1 MTSLQNLGLAQIDPQ
16 LLDWMNSQIDAV
28 ERELAG
34 LVSSPVSLVAG
45 VGRHTLRA
53 GGKRLRPAF
62 TIVAA
67 HAVGNPLEIKR
78 THLYGAVMEMIHMA
92 TLIHDDVIDESVTR
106 RGQPTAHQVYG
117 ITQSVLSGDV
127 LLAKAMAVMAQD
139 GDVAVTRTVSEA
151 AVEVAEGEVRELEAR
166 GNFDLTELE
175 HLDILNLKTAS
186 FIRACCE
193 VGGQLA
199 DASPEIRSALRAYGE
214 HIGLAFQIADDILDY
229 RGKGSE
235 TGKTSSIDFRDGQ
248 ATLPLIR
255 LKKHLSEEEERVLR
269 SRFGNGVSDDEM
281 RMICGWME
289 TRGAFSEV
297 EEFAIKE
304 VELGKCALEP
314 LPSSSYKDI
323 LVAVADYVLARRA

>member
-1 MTSLQNLGLAQIDPQ
+1 MKTLQPFGPGHINHAWINRQID
-16 LLDWMNSQIDAV
+16 SV
-28 ERELAG
+28 EHELST
-34 LVSSPVSLVAG
+34 LVTSNVITVAG

-67 HAVGNPLEIKR
+67 HAIGNPVDEHR
-78 THLYGAVMEMIHMA
+78 THRYGAVMEMIHMA

-106 RGQPTAHQVYG
+106 RGQATAHQVFG
-117 ITQSVLSGDV
+117 VTQSVLSGDV

-139 GDVAVTRTVSEA
+139 GDVEVTRTIAEA

-166 GNFDLTELE
+166 GNFDLSEIE
-175 HLDILNLKTAS
+175 HLEILNLKTAS

-199 DASPEIRSALRAYGE
+199 NASLPIRHALRAFGE

-229 RGKGSE
+229 KGKYAE
-235 TGKTSSIDFRDGQ
+235 TGKPTAIDFRDGQ

-255 LKKHLSEEEERVLR
+255 LRSKLSDEESLVLR
-269 SRFGNGVSDDEM
+269 ARFGNGVSDDEM

-289 TRGAFSEV
+289 SRGTIEEV
-297 EEFAIKE
+297 EAIAKE
-304 VELGKCALEP
+304 EVRLGKAALDA
-314 LPSSSYKDI
+314 LPDTAYRDVLLS
-323 LVAVADYVLARRA
+323 VADYVLARRT